1 MRLVDPD
8 RCPSL
13 ESAPV
18 RDPGM
23 KIWRVALPDFVRDSG
38 RTGPAGRRSPG
49 VSRLLI
55 ACVVFIFAFFT
66 GCADGSGGTSSAPDD
81 SPRTASEPADT
92 EPTVRTEETPPGEGS
107 SPSGADTT
115 TPDSDEP
122 SADLV
127 REAVAY
133 LYATY
138 PVSFVEGNCFGYGAE
153 ADFGAVED
161 VDVTD
166 RGAPESDTLGFTTG
180 PLTGTRYPLAL
191 RVSFSNGLVGDYP
204 AVLFRADSADGGGW
218 YVNVNMCGWFQ
229 FA

>member
-1 MRLVDPD
+1 MHVVDRD
-8 RCPSL
+8 CCPSL
-13 ESAPV
+13 GPAPIS
-18 RDPGM
+18 DPEM
-23 KIWRVALPDFVRDSG
+23 KIWRVAPIRFARDRG
-38 RTGPAGRRSPG
+38 ETGPAGWQSPWLLG
-49 VSRLLI
+49 LLI
-55 ACVVFIFAFFT
+55 ACAVLVMASFT
-66 GCADGSGGTSSAPDD
+66 GCADGSGGTSTAPDD
-81 SPRTASEPADT
+81 PTTTASRSADD
-92 EPTVRTEETPPGEGS
+92 EPTAGTEERSSGEGD
-107 SPSGADTT
+107 SPPGADTAARE
-115 TPDSDEP
+115 SDEP

-133 LYATY
+133 LYATN
-138 PVSFVEGNCFGYGAE
+138 PVSFAEGNCLGYGVE

-218 YVNVNMCGWFQ
+218 YVNVNMCRWFQ